1 MGPIFFC
8 LVRVTGVGKT
18 KLVPPSLLDMLL
30 CHLVTAGP
38 KENGG
43 DNPAWGTKPACS
55 GLARGTI
62 SCQREM
68 SLCGRIAQPQL
79 CPCQPLHRLE
89 GISCVMHQAI
99 VSLGGP

>member
-18 KLVPPSLLDMLL
+18 KLGPPSLLDVLL

-55 GLARGTI
+55 GLARGTK
-62 SCQREM
+62 
-68 SLCGRIAQPQL
+68 LP
-79 CPCQPLHRLE
+79 E
-89 GISCVMHQAI
+89 GN
-99 VSLGGP
+99 VSLGKNSPAPAVSLSTPAQAGGD